1 MIDDVLEPVLI
12 KSSASS
18 DMQTTYPDAH
28 QFLTYSE
35 NMEIGDFRLR
45 TFRSRVDMQKRQ
57 PLFQAPGQHTF
68 FIPVEE
74 GFKSIHRPDL
84 IDRRVID
91 GHVIPDRAV
100 FTAAAPL
107 DEPLNTAAFGE
118 NLKVQITFFSQGEGH
133 HKRSGWIVVVKI
145 CQMIVDLLL
154 RLPQP
159 MSSHKPLGPMECT
172 RRESCWERS

>member
-1 MIDDVLEPVLI
+1 MSFPLLQVLHVIDDILEPVLI
-12 KSSASS
+12 KSSASL

-28 QFLTYSE
+28 QFLAYSE

-57 PLFQAPGQHTF
+57 PLFQAPGLHTF

-91 GHVIPDRAV
+91 GHVIPDRVV
-100 FTAAAPL
+100 FTAPAPL
-107 DEPLNTAAFGE
+107 DEPLNTAAFE
-118 NLKVQITFFSQGEGH
+118 DNLKVQISFFAQGEGH
-133 HKRSGWIVVVKI
+133 HRRS
-145 CQMIVDLLL
+145 
-154 RLPQP
+154 
-159 MSSHKPLGPMECT
+159 E
-172 RRESCWERS
+172 

>member
-1 MIDDVLEPVLI
+1 MLHVIDDVLEPVMV
-12 KSSASS
+12 KSTASL

-57 PLFQAPGQHTF
+57 SLFQAPGQHTF

-91 GHVIPDRAV
+91 AHVIPDRAI

-107 DEPLNTAAFGE
+107 NEPLNTAAFE
-118 NLKVQITFFSQGEGH
+118 DNLKVQISFFTQGEGH
-133 HKRSGWIVVVKI
+133 QKKSEW
-145 CQMIVDLLL
+145 
-154 RLPQP
+154 LP
-159 MSSHKPLGPMECT
+159 GGC
-172 RRESCWERS
+172 